1 VLVDVTFVIYFFLG
15 GGGHIK
21 KEKKKEKIQ
30 KNQKILEENKINISV
45 RRVYQNI
52 QKFLKIGR
60 GRSNIQD

>member
-1 VLVDVTFVIYFFLG
+1 MLLLLSIFFLGG